1 MGSVSL
7 LQSVLGRIVIK
18 LIDEGSIRNMLLYQK
33 EELLHESPDPDEFN
47 VPKRFLEM
55 TDDERRGF
63 IRGLRWVISEDDLR

>member
-1 MGSVSL
+1 M
-7 LQSVLGRIVIK
+7 LQSVLVRKVNK

-33 EELLHESPDPDEFN
+33 EELLHENPDPDEFQ
-47 VPKRFLEM
+47 VPKKFLNM